1 MPLFRPR
8 FCNLPGI
15 AGADDGVMHKLLTT
29 ILLCALV
36 LGQAACS
43 ERDQRETNLQ
53 PWDSPEAGGAKA
65 AWQRDIKA
73 RMRNQNDYAN
83 TR

>member
-1 MPLFRPR
+1 MQGGRASIPAMR
-8 FCNLPGI
+8 
-15 AGADDGVMHKLLTT
+15 KLLTMT
-29 ILLCALV
+29 LLCALV
-36 LGQAACS
+36 LGQAACG
-43 ERDQRETNLQ
+43 ERNQAETDLK

-73 RMRNQNDYAN
+73 RMRNQNDYAS

>member
-1 MPLFRPR
+1 LRPR
-8 FCNLPGI
+8 FGHLPGI
-15 AGADDGVMHKLLTT
+15 AGGNDGPMHKVLTVT
-29 ILLCALV
+29 LLCALA

-43 ERDQRETNLQ
+43 ERDPREADLR